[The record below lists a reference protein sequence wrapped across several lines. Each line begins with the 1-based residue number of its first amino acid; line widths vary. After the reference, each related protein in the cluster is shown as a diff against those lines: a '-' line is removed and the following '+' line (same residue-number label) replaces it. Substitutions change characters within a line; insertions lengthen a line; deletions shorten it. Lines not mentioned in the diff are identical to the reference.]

1 MSDFLNLGTHSI
13 PAALVPVLVFFA
25 RLADVSLG
33 TLRIIVVGRGMRLY
47 ASLLGFLEVFIWL
60 LAISQ
65 VLQHLS
71 GWYSYLMYS
80 AGFAVGTYMGM
91 TIERRLKL
99 GYSIIR
105 IVAPRQDG
113 RLADELR
120 NLGHRVTHLDA
131 TGTKGPVELIFS
143 VVRGDGLR
151 KILDSVQ
158 TLRPDAF
165 YTIEDVRTARNG
177 DAANADWMPVRRLL
191 QPFYWFRKSK

>member
-1 MSDFLNLGTHSI
+1 MTDFMSLGTLSI
-13 PAALVPVLVFFA
+13 PASLVPVLVFLA

-33 TLRIIVVGRGMRLY
+33 TLRIIVVGRGMRMY

-80 AGFAVGTYMGM
+80 AGFAVGTYLGM

-113 RLADELR
+113 RLADALR
-120 NLGHRVTHLDA
+120 DQGHRVTHLDA

-143 VVRGDGLR
+143 VVRSDGLK
-151 KILDSVQ
+151 KILEAVQ

-165 YTIEDVRTARNG
+165 YTIEDVRAARNG
-177 DAANADWMPVRRLL
+177 DTPGSQWLPTRRLL